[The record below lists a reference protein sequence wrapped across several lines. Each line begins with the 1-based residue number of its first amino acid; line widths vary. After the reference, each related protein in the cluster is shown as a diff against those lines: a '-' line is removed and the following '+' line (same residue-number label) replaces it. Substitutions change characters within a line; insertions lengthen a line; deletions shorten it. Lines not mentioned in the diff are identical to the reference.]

1 MAEENKIVLK
11 GCSLRLPCGI
21 KTGEVSDGHHTFDE
35 LYAHRIRLF
44 STLMHAY
51 PHLSWWSRKQFDG
64 QEFKGWVLAGITTPS
79 GEITYRLPESE
90 VPNLPEGTELEVGK
104 EWDGHTGND
113 VLKWLLSLRM
123 E

>member
-11 GCSLRLPCGI
+11 GCSLRLPYGI
-21 KTGEVSDGHHTFDE
+21 KTGEVSDGYHTFDE

-64 QEFKGWVLAGITTPS
+64 QEFKGWVFSRHHDPIRGNYVPPAGVRGPQF
-79 GEITYRLPESE
+79 
-90 VPNLPEGTELEVGK
+90 
-104 EWDGHTGND
+104 TG
-113 VLKWLLSLRM
+113 RY
-123 E
+123 